1 MKKQKPG
8 YVLFFW
14 IGIVFSLFALSIF
27 YYTGSDSP
35 LIPFAVSVAVLYFA
49 FAEADKMK
57 PLKESEADQSKKK
70 RLLHPWLFIFLPTV
84 FYAVYTIWQE
94 FICLEVISGPQCD
107 AFSQIIAPILF
118 SYLSSLGF
126 CHSSKAKQQEK
137 M

>member
-49 FAEADKMK
+49 FAEADVNTG
-57 PLKESEADQSKKK
+57 D
-70 RLLHPWLFIFLPTV
+70 
-84 FYAVYTIWQE
+84 
-94 FICLEVISGPQCD
+94 G
-107 AFSQIIAPILF
+107 
-118 SYLSSLGF
+118 SL
-126 CHSSKAKQQEK
+126 CSDKTPK
-137 M
+137 